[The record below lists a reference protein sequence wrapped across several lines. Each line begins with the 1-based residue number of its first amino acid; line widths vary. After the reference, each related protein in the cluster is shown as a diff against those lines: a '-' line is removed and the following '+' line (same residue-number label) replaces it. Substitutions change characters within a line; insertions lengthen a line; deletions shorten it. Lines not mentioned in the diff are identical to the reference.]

1 MPILYTDG
9 NSTDAGA
16 STSQQRDGRSDKMKH
31 SKKERHRPLR
41 QSSCEVFQEKR
52 QELEKCKSSFPSSK
66 PRAPSRHHPCPRLT
80 CVSAED
86 GASLNTQS
94 LPPSTRPT
102 VLECNQMQE
111 IKIGKWSVSKNTTM
125 SDLRTANVA
134 NLCLC
139 KGRGIVEHSVIAA
152 IDQACGVGVRPDA
165 RNQDW
170 QEVGQQEYH
179 IV

>member
-16 STSQQRDGRSDKMKH
+16 STSQQRDDRSAKMKH

-41 QSSCEVFQEKR
+41 QSK
-52 QELEKCKSSFPSSK
+52 
-66 PRAPSRHHPCPRLT
+66 
-80 CVSAED
+80 D

-111 IKIGKWSVSKNTTM
+111 IKIGKWSVSKNTTL
-125 SDLRTANVA
+125 SDFRTASVA
-134 NLCLC
+134 AA
-139 KGRGIVEHSVIAA
+139 EIA
-152 IDQACGVGVRPDA
+152 DQEELEA
-165 RNQDW
+165 RSLRMARCR
-170 QEVGQQEYH
+170 
-179 IV
+179 